1 MVCAEIIA
9 AIFFIKPLDYYLRV
23 YFIGQNKHILFT
35 YFLYYT
41 TNKKKGVWKMYKIAS
56 HGTKAYGIKS
66 FILDTVEDVN
76 SLPTDVEMGSSA
88 YIIATGDKYLLNSE
102 K

>member
-1 MVCAEIIA
+1 
-9 AIFFIKPLDYYLRV
+9 
-23 YFIGQNKHILFT
+23 
-35 YFLYYT
+35 
-41 TNKKKGVWKMYKIAS
+41 MYKIAS

-66 FILDTVEDVN
+66 FVLDTVEDVN